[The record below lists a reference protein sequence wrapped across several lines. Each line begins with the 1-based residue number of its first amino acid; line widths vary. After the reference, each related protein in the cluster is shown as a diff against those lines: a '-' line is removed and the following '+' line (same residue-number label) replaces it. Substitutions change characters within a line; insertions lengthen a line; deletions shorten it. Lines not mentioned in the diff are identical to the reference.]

1 MSGISGAEE
10 PATGEI
16 SSFDPGCAASSVE
29 GMGSTASV
37 VLSGSEVGGGESVH
51 EAKQVTAAA
60 AVRSRAINL
69 NPFMGIYLLFVC

>member
-1 MSGISGAEE
+1 MSDISGAEE
-10 PATGEI
+10 PVTGDI
-16 SSFDPGCAASSVE
+16 SSSEPGCAASSVE
-29 GMGSTASV
+29 GIGNIVSV
-37 VLSGSEVGGGESVH
+37 FLIDSDVGGGESVH